1 MAAYQYI
8 YVMKGLSKTYAG
20 GREVLKDIWL
30 SVLPG
35 AQIGVLGPN
44 GAGKST
50 LLRIMA
56 GDEREF
62 AGEAWAA
69 ERARVGY
76 LPQEPA
82 LDETKDVF
90 GNVIEGLAAT
100 KALVDRFEAVS
111 ARFAED
117 LSEAEMDALVAEQ
130 GELREGIDQAGAR
143 DLDRTVEIAKDALHW
158 RRSTSKRAGA
168 SESWP
173 VPPPEV
179 HGPRTIAAVK
189 LADGA

>member
-8 YVMKGLSKTYAG
+8 YVMKGLSKTYPG

-30 SVLPG
+30 SFLPG
-35 AQIGVLGPN
+35 TKIGVLRPN

-69 ERARVGY
+69 EGARVGY
-76 LPQEPA
+76 LPREPA

-90 GNVIEGLAAT
+90 GNVIEGLAA
-100 KALVDRFEAVS
+100 S
-111 ARFAED
+111 FAED

-179 HGPRTIAAVK
+179 HGPRTIAAVM